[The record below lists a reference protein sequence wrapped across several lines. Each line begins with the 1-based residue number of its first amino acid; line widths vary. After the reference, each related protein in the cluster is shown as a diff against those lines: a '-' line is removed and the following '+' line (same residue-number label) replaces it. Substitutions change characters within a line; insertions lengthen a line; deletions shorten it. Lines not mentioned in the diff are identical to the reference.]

1 MGHLSRRPGL
11 LLFAALILAA
21 GPLGAAPPKAPKP
34 PAPPEPPSPP
44 AVEIEEDDESGDG
57 SAIVRVVTGPRT
69 FLGVHLTDLSPEL
82 REHFGAP
89 RDAGVMIASVEEG
102 SPAAKAGLKVGD
114 IVTKAGGKSVVR
126 ASDLSRAV
134 HRSEEGQK
142 LSLALIRD
150 KTPATLEVPIAASK
164 GSTREIRVGA
174 WGDPHAWG
182 FRIPEFDRERFDAQ
196 MERLREKLAALETK
210 LKELEKRLS
219 GK

>member
-1 MGHLSRRPGL
+1 MSHVSRRPGL
-11 LLFAALILAA
+11 LLFAALLLAA

-34 PAPPEPPSPP
+34 PAPPEPPTPP
-44 AVEIEEDDESGDG
+44 AVEIEEDDEPGDG
-57 SAIVRVVTGPRT
+57 PAIVRVVTGRRT

-114 IVTKAGGKSVVR
+114 IVTKAGGTIIVG

-134 HRSEEGQK
+134 RTAEEGQK
-142 LSLALIRD
+142 LSLTFIRD
-150 KTPATLEVPIAASK
+150 KTPATMEVAIVARK
-164 GSTREIRVGA
+164 GSTREIRVGE
-174 WGDPHAWG
+174 WGAPHAWG

-196 MERLREKLAALETK
+196 MERLREKLAALEAK